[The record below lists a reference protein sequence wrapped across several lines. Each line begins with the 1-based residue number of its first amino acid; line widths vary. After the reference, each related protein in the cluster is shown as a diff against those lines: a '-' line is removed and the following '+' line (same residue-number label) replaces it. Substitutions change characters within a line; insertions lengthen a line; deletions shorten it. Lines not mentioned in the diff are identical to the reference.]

1 LTNDE
6 LVARV
11 THRLRAS
18 LAVIAGYSEIG
29 FTRDDPALREEAKD
43 AVAGAVVDLTD
54 GVDDVMLALELAWDP
69 PAVESAAIDLREA
82 AEEAVRRRGGNR
94 GVTVAAGDA
103 VQAFGDHEAVVRALQ
118 ALLRAAGD
126 GPLVVTIG
134 AGANQATASIEAVQ
148 IHVRDVVRQQI
159 ELHERESGDHTISL
173 VATEAPAEVLAD
185 RARLAQVVGNLLS
198 NAIKYSPAG
207 GAVRVEID
215 VGPRAVRVSVSDEGI
230 GIALDQQ
237 GRIFERFFRVD
248 SSDTREIGGTGL
260 GLALSRELV
269 EAQGGKIGFAS
280 APGEGSTFWFE
291 LAALDVT
298 AAGRARP
305 RVLVVGSA
313 SPLREYLEEDG
324 FRVETTASGAEALR
338 RLAADPPALV
348 CLDIGLP
355 GPVDGWE
362 LLAELK
368 SRSETASTPVVVFSG
383 SNGRRRASALGAA
396 DVLAPAERRAV
407 EQVGVDPDVAGSGLR
422 VVVANQVDR
431 DAAGDDRP
439 RERARVERVPNLVA
453 LGGRAAGEGVVASA
467 GVGGSGE
474 EEQSGGERGA
484 ECRAAGHTLCLVALR
499 RAGVPRSAASAVA
512 TPRSGD
518 NGGPAR

>member
-1 LTNDE
+1 
-6 LVARV
+6 
-11 THRLRAS
+11 
-18 LAVIAGYSEIG
+18 
-29 FTRDDPALREEAKD
+29 
-43 AVAGAVVDLTD
+43 
-54 GVDDVMLALELAWDP
+54 
-69 PAVESAAIDLREA
+69 
-82 AEEAVRRRGGNR
+82 
-94 GVTVAAGDA
+94 
-103 VQAFGDHEAVVRALQ
+103 
-118 ALLRAAGD
+118 
-126 GPLVVTIG
+126 
-134 AGANQATASIEAVQ
+134 
-148 IHVRDVVRQQI
+148 
-159 ELHERESGDHTISL
+159 
-173 VATEAPAEVLAD
+173 
-185 RARLAQVVGNLLS
+185 
-198 NAIKYSPAG
+198 
-207 GAVRVEID
+207 
-215 VGPRAVRVSVSDEGI
+215 VRVSVSDEGI

-453 LGGRAAGEGVVASA
+453 LGGRAAGEGVVVSA